1 MYRDKIFHV
10 IYLFYFEFLHQ
21 LLIYLSVRC
30 LARNQFIS
38 LQILYR
44 NISLDNFALL
54 ANEHFGLI
62 FALVENNAAYNTFDD
77 RDVKLV
83 RKSSFLEQKR
93 SFFIFRVK
101 DQRSKNKSKH
111 QSKFAFIWGSDWRVF
126 KYSTRISFFSFMNEF
141 MNEIII

>member
-1 MYRDKIFHV
+1 MFSKEPVYKF
-10 IYLFYFEFLHQ
+10 
-21 LLIYLSVRC
+21 
-30 LARNQFIS
+30 ARTNS
-38 LQILYR
+38 AILYR
-44 NISLDNFALL
+44 NFSLDNFALL

-111 QSKFAFIWGSDWRVF
+111 QSKFACIRGSD
-126 KYSTRISFFSFMNEF
+126 
-141 MNEIII
+141 